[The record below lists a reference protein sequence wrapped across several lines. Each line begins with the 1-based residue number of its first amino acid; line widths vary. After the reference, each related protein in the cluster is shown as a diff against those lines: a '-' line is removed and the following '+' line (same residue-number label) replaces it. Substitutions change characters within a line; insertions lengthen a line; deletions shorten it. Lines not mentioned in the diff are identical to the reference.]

1 MVSNTAGS
9 KLMTRIFGR
18 PVPLA
23 EAERLVTEGIS
34 TDVLE
39 KFESCLPSDK
49 VRAISW
55 VGLSPRTLGRRQLE
69 GRFTALES
77 DRLFRILSLY
87 QQAAD
92 VFGSIE
98 AAHEWMQNPEI
109 SLGGKT
115 PIACAATEVGG
126 KRVEHILV
134 RIADGVFT

>member
-1 MVSNTAGS
+1 MLTNTAGGEF
-9 KLMTRIFGR
+9 MTRIFGH
-18 PVPLA
+18 PVTLV
-23 EAERLVTEGIS
+23 EAEQLVTEGLA
-34 TDVLE
+34 TEVLE
-39 KFESCLPSDK
+39 KFESCLPREKIKS
-49 VRAISW
+49 ISW
-55 VGLSPRTLGRRQLE
+55 IGLSPRTLGRRQFQ
-69 GRFTALES
+69 GRLNAVES

-126 KRVEHILV
+126 KRVEHVLV